1 MDSLSNQVSKST
13 YNLTGFLKGRN
24 SQYLGGGYHMKK
36 ISILFFAAIVMTVIS
51 VSAGHAEEDLA
62 KKYDEFL
69 SQAQAQKDWQIK
81 AADVYAMITSKKQDF
96 LIVDVRPVPP
106 GQQSGKI
113 AGSIFI
119 PYYDIM
125 KPENLKKLPKDK
137 KLILACVT
145 GQTQNLPIVPLR
157 VLGYDAFTM
166 SFGMS
171 SWIKGYFGGNFM
183 QGAIAGANYPVE

>member
-1 MDSLSNQVSKST
+1 
-13 YNLTGFLKGRN
+13 
-24 SQYLGGGYHMKK
+24 MKK
-36 ISILFFAAIVMTVIS
+36 LSLLFFAVILTAVIAIP
-51 VSAGHAEEDLA
+51 AGYAADDLA
-62 KKYDEFL
+62 RKFNDVL
-69 SQAQAQKDWQIK
+69 SQAQVQNGWQIK
-81 AADVYAMITSKKQDF
+81 AADVNIMINEKKQDF

-106 GQQSGKI
+106 GQQGGKI
-113 AGSIFI
+113 AGSIYI

-125 KPENLKKLPKDK
+125 KPENLEKLPKDK

-157 VLGYDAFTM
+157 ILGYDAYTM

-171 SWIKGYFGGNFM
+171 SWINGYFGGNMM

>member
-1 MDSLSNQVSKST
+1 
-13 YNLTGFLKGRN
+13 
-24 SQYLGGGYHMKK
+24 MKK
-36 ISILFFAAIVMTVIS
+36 LSILFFALIVMTVIS
-51 VSAGHAEEDLA
+51 VPESYAGDDLA
-62 KKYDEFL
+62 KKFNDVL
-69 SQAQAQKDWQIK
+69 SQAQANKGWQIG
-81 AADVYAMITSKKQDF
+81 AADVHKMIMDNKGDF

-106 GQQSGKI
+106 GQQMGKI

-125 KPENLKKLPKDK
+125 KPENLAKLPKDK

-157 VLGYDAFTM
+157 VLGYNAYTM
-166 SFGMS
+166 KFGMS
-171 SWIKGYFGGNFM
+171 SWIKGYFGGRFM

>member
-1 MDSLSNQVSKST
+1 
-13 YNLTGFLKGRN
+13 
-24 SQYLGGGYHMKK
+24 MKK
-36 ISILFFAAIVMTVIS
+36 LSVLFFALLLTAAVS
-51 VSAGHAEEDLA
+51 VPAALAADDLA
-62 KKYDEFL
+62 KKFNEVL

-81 AADVYAMITSKKQDF
+81 AADVYKMIQEKKQDF

-106 GQQSGKI
+106 GQQGGKI

-119 PYYDIM
+119 PYYDIL
-125 KPENLKKLPKDK
+125 KPENLEKLPKDK

-157 VLGYDAFTM
+157 VLGYDAYTM
-166 SFGMS
+166 SFGMT

>member
-1 MDSLSNQVSKST
+1 
-13 YNLTGFLKGRN
+13 
-24 SQYLGGGYHMKK
+24 MKK
-36 ISILFFAAIVMTVIS
+36 LSVLFIVVILTAVIS
-51 VSAGHAEEDLA
+51 VSGGHAADDLA
-62 KKYDEFL
+62 NKFNDVL
-69 SQAQAQKDWQIK
+69 SQAQSQKDWQIK
-81 AADVYAMITSKKQDF
+81 AADVYKMIMEKKQDF

-106 GQQSGKI
+106 GQQGGKI

-125 KPENLKKLPKDK
+125 KPENLQKLPKDK

-157 VLGYDAFTM
+157 VLGYDAYTM
-166 SFGMS
+166 SFGMTA
-171 SWIKGYFGGNFM
+171 WIKGYFGANFM

>member
-1 MDSLSNQVSKST
+1 LSRLILNKQFI
-13 YNLTGFLKGRN
+13 NGGD
-24 SQYLGGGYHMKK
+24 SQYLGGREIMKK
-36 ISILFFAAIVMTVIS
+36 LSVLFFAVILTASIS
-51 VSAGHAEEDLA
+51 VPAASAADDLA
-62 KKYDEFL
+62 KKFNDVL
-69 SQAQAQKDWQIK
+69 SQAQAQNGWQIK
-81 AADVYAMITSKKQDF
+81 AADVYRMIMEKKQDF

-106 GQQSGKI
+106 GQQGGKI

-125 KPENLKKLPKDK
+125 KPENLEKLPKDK

-145 GQTQNLPIVPLR
+145 GQTQNLPIVALR
-157 VLGYDAFTM
+157 VLGYDAYTM
-166 SFGMS
+166 SFGMT